1 MEFALNGAIG
11 TCGRHVVVRIFKRLR
26 WLRILSTA
34 STGRAWQPRP
44 GWVNLDRASCLT
56 ASHDHVAKHDMNL
69 AGNHP
74 DSWWTLDS

>member
-1 MEFALNGAIG
+1 
-11 TCGRHVVVRIFKRLR
+11 
-26 WLRILSTA
+26 
-34 STGRAWQPRP
+34 
-44 GWVNLDRASCLT
+44 VNLDRASCLT